1 MTSAVFRAG
10 NLIIVVLFQGTQAE
24 VAVSKFNC
32 IRWAVIFIGIYNVVL
47 CVGIIFM
54 KMPIGNRYSFFELAF
69 YSISKEGSFI
79 PVFLL
84 LMYLLINIFV
94 LFISFKKLNSVIIV
108 SGALTLFLAALN
120 SMAFKILGLGK

>member
-1 MTSAVFRAG
+1 MTSAVFRAE
-10 NLIIVVLFQGTQAE
+10 NLIIVVPFQGTWTE

-32 IRWAVIFIGIYNVVL
+32 IRWAVILIAIYNVVL

-54 KMPIGNRYSFFELAF
+54 PIPIGNRYSFFELAF
-69 YSISKEGSFI
+69 YSISKEESFI

-94 LFISFKKLNSVIIV
+94 LFLSLKKLNSTIIV
-108 SGALTLFLAALN
+108 SGVLTLFLAVLN
-120 SMAFKILGLGK
+120 SMAFKMLGLGE

>member
-10 NLIIVVLFQGTQAE
+10 NRIIVVLFQGMWTE
-24 VAVSKFNC
+24 VAVNKFNC

-54 KMPIGNRYSFFELAF
+54 PIPIGNRYSFFELAF

-79 PVFLL
+79 PIFLL
-84 LMYLLINIFV
+84 LIYLLINIFV
-94 LFISFKKLNSVIIV
+94 LFLSFKKLNSAIIV
-108 SGALTLFLAALN
+108 SGVFTLFLAVLN
-120 SMAFKILGLGK
+120 SMVFKILGLDE